1 MYKKIF
7 FYSLIIYKFSYIDFY
22 YYFEFKLKIL
32 IALKYY
38 KLPKFPILKIQ
49 SQKPH
54 TL

>member
-38 KLPKFPILKIQ
+38 KFLSNKYIENKA
-49 SQKPH
+49 KKK
-54 TL
+54 

>member
-38 KLPKFPILKIQ
+38 KFYKKKIFFGLKAQ
-49 SQKPH
+49 F
-54 TL
+54 